1 MLNVFP
7 QQTVSIH
14 KGTTVRI
21 LSLYSFIRMVF
32 LRKKEKKLAQSFNF
46 TLRYIDD
53 VISLTLVT
61 ILALS
66 TQWTWNKG
74 HHTEMQLGMCHPLNF
89 M

>member
-32 LRKKEKKLAQSFNF
+32 LRKKEMKLAQSFNF

-66 TQWTWNKG
+66 I
-74 HHTEMQLGMCHPLNF
+74 PLNLK
-89 M
+89 

>member
-32 LRKKEKKLAQSFNF
+32 LRKKEMKLAQSFNF

-53 VISLTLVT
+53 VICLTLVT

-66 TQWTWNKG
+66 I
-74 HHTEMQLGMCHPLNF
+74 PLNLK
-89 M
+89 